1 MEAPETIFVNNTCHG
16 CLNEPC
22 TEQMLASQIEYV
34 RKDAFIEKAYDFIRK
49 GGNRGD
55 AYIVTEFGEEVF
67 NFVQFAE
74 DFKNYI
80 KGGKL
85 NDVY

>member
-1 MEAPETIFVNNTCHG
+1 MEAPETIFCKNLGYG
-16 CLNEPC
+16 CLSEPY
-22 TEQMLASQIEYV
+22 TERMSASQIEYI
-34 RKDAFIEKAYDFIRK
+34 RKDVFIEKVCEFIRK

-67 NFVQFAE
+67 DFVQFAE

-80 KGGKL
+80 KEES
-85 NDVY
+85 